1 MDLNE
6 FAKSYICLG
15 LRINKHIDGYVE
27 HYYGPQ
33 ELKKMVDIEGKL
45 SPIRLLKN
53 YQDLEKSLPNQGFE
67 QRRYK
72 FLSKTLTAIETIL
85 RILNGESF
93 PYLEQSEKL
102 FDMKPILYSD
112 NYFYNLTTKAKK
124 LYNGEGPL
132 FERINAYAKR
142 RTIPSNMLKTLFLK
156 AIDIVKMQTKK
167 VFPDLLPDNEEVEIK
182 EVGNQKWTMYNWY
195 LGNYKSRIEIDIS
208 KIHFWTNMLHL
219 ACHEGYPGHHTERAL
234 REKLL
239 YRNKGY
245 FENVILLI
253 YTPEMVISEGIGET
267 AEFVIFDPKESTK
280 ISLDEFCLNPEN
292 EDSLDVLIEQ
302 SKIKRGFRRFQS
314 NLAYYK
320 HVNGWNDE
328 SLLKYSSNFGIIPKS
343 TIQPLL
349 DFISDDLW
357 APYSIIY
364 QGERLITEKLG
375 YQPSPKHFKSLLTNQ
390 TLPSDLT

>member
-27 HYYGPQ
+27 HYYGPP
-33 ELKKMVDIEGKL
+33 ELKKMVDLEEKL

-53 YQDLEKSLPNQGFE
+53 YRDLEKSLPNQGFE
-67 QRRYK
+67 KKRYK
-72 FLSKTLTAIETIL
+72 FLSKTLTAIETTL

-102 FDMKPILYSD
+102 FDMKPVLYD
-112 NYFYNLTTKAKK
+112 DAYFYNLSSRADK
-124 LYNGEGPL
+124 LYTGEGTL
-132 FERINAYAKR
+132 FERMNAYAKR
-142 RTIPSNMLKTLFLK
+142 RAIPSNMLKSLYLK
-156 AIDIVKMQTKK
+156 AVNIARMQTKK
-167 VFPDLLPDNEEVEIK
+167 VFDDFLPDKEGVVIK
-182 EVGNQKWTMYNWY
+182 EVENQKWAMYNWY

-208 KIHFWTNMLHL
+208 KIHYWTNLIHL
-219 ACHEGYPGHHTERAL
+219 ACHEAYPGHHTERSV

-239 YRNKGY
+239 FRNKGY
-245 FENVILLI
+245 FENLILLI

-267 AEFVIFDPKESTK
+267 AEFVIFDPKESIK
-280 ISLDEFCLNPEN
+280 ISLDEFCHNPEN

-314 NLAYYK
+314 NLAYHK
-320 HVNGWNDE
+320 HVNGWKDE
-328 SLLKYSSNFGIIPKS
+328 DILKYSRNFGIIPENG
-343 TIQPLL
+343 IQQILN
-349 DFISDDLW
+349 FISDDLW

-375 YQPSPKHFKSLLTNQ
+375 YQPSPKHFKILLTSQ